1 MITHPSIDP
10 VQQDLT
16 STSAARSNML
26 TAHATIKFHDFKL
39 HAYLNFDKVSR
50 KNLTS
55 RYLWK
60 QIYFNKAFYV
70 FSEASGSHF
79 FKYPVHISLSA
90 GYTYEPRTVVNT
102 VDRISLFLIVLVSF
116 MIFCRPTY
124 PRGCQAI

>member
-1 MITHPSIDP
+1 
-10 VQQDLT
+10 
-16 STSAARSNML
+16 ML